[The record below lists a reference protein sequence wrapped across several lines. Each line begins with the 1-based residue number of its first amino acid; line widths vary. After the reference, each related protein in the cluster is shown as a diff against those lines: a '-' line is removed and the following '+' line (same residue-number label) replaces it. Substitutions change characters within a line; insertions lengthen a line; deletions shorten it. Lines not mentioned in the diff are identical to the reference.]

1 MPLVADGHVFFRR
14 HFQYPLDSDQGGW
27 CVDRLD
33 WPIRAS
39 KYEFQ
44 GIECNASRM
53 RRTQGRQQD
62 TAKILY
68 FLPDL
73 EDERSVVWL
82 DFRIKRLLLD
92 ATSNEGPA

>member
-1 MPLVADGHVFFRR
+1 MPLVADGTSSSGAIFSARLTLTKVGE
-14 HFQYPLDSDQGGW
+14 GGW
-27 CVDRLD
+27 VALIGQFAH
-33 WPIRAS
+33 PNMTS
-39 KYEFQ
+39 KES
-44 GIECNASRM
+44 NASSM